1 MLKKCLKYDLQ
12 AVTRIWWILAV
23 TMMGAALVAALS
35 LRALFQVMLDPDP
48 AGFLVLLSVF
58 GTLGA
63 GLCVFAMAACMTVS
77 VILVYWRTYTHF
89 YSGEGYLTFTLPVKR
104 STLYLSKVL
113 TAAIVTTATTLIFIA
128 GVALILLIAPASEG
142 NGIINPVVYTHLF
155 EFFDM
160 AWEYTG
166 AWMIL
171 WVAVL
176 LPMPF
181 LVHLFSSGMVF
192 LCITVGSVIAK
203 KHKLLAA
210 IGIYYGVTMV
220 LSFVGQFISYFLSGG
235 MIGIVVAA
243 AEGGLTI
250 TGVTVTAILLVVD
263 LVIAC
268 LAAVTHFIS
277 VHLVEHKLNLA

>member
-63 GLCVFAMAACMTVS
+63 ILCIFAMAACMTVS

-89 YSGEGYLTFTLPVKR
+89 YSDEGYLTFTLPVKR

-128 GVALILLIAPASEG
+128 GIGLILLIAPASEG

-155 EFFDM
+155 EFFGM

-235 MIGIVVAA
+235 VIGIVAA
-243 AEGGLTI
+243 AITSGLTI
-250 TGVTVTAILLVVD
+250 TGLTVTAVLLVVD